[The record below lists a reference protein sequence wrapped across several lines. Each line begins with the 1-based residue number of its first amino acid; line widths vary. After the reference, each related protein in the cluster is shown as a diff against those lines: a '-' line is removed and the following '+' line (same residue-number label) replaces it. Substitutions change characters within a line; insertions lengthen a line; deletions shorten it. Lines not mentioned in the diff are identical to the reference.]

1 MSTPEIEK
9 PNVVV
14 VGGGAA
20 GILIVR
26 HLAAKLDLAKYNL
39 VLVTAT
45 PYYTHHPA
53 CIRMLVSSAGSL
65 EDAAQIPYDTLLTRG
80 GKQLKC
86 RVVVGRVVRISE
98 ELPNGRGNGSGSG
111 GGGRVDLEGGESVG
125 FSVVVLATGCG
136 WEGPLAFPGGTREE
150 VGAWVKE
157 WRERFEKAEDIVIVG
172 GGATGLEFAGEL
184 RDLSQ
189 TKRIT
194 VVHDEPLLLS
204 NAYPDSFRQTVAKD
218 VRRRDIAVIVDDSI
232 SSLEISEA
240 STIRTEKGRLLVA
253 DLVIPCR
260 GPHPNTDY
268 LAMLGDESIAA
279 TGHVKVIPT
288 FQLSGHPRIF
298 AAGDIVDW
306 DEQKQAEKYGAHAGV
321 VVKNVLDVL
330 RGRQPDALYRGCYES
345 ITIANGKSGGNTYYS
360 FWGPELQFGD
370 LVSTAKKSKSLKVHS
385 TRRQLG
391 LIV

>member
-1 MSTPEIEK
+1 M
-9 PNVVV
+9 
-14 VGGGAA
+14 
-20 GILIVR
+20 
-26 HLAAKLDLAKYNL
+26 
-39 VLVTAT
+39 
-45 PYYTHHPA
+45 
-53 CIRMLVSSAGSL
+53 
-65 EDAAQIPYDTLLTRG
+65 
-80 GKQLKC
+80 
-86 RVVVGRVVRISE
+86 
-98 ELPNGRGNGSGSG
+98 
-111 GGGRVDLEGGESVG
+111 
-125 FSVVVLATGCG
+125 
-136 WEGPLAFPGGTREE
+136 
-150 VGAWVKE
+150 GAWVKE
-157 WRERFEKAEDIVIVG
+157 WRERFERAEDIVIVG
-172 GGATGLEFAGEL
+172 GGATGLEFAGEI

-194 VVHDEPLLLS
+194 IVHDEPLLLN
-204 NAYPDSFRQTVAKD
+204 NAYPDSFRKTVAKD
-218 VRRRDIAVIVDDSI
+218 VRRRDVAVIVDDSI

-253 DLVIPCR
+253 DLVIHPCR
-260 GPHPNTDY
+260 GPRPNTDY
-268 LAMLGDESIAA
+268 LATLGDESIAA

-306 DEQKQAEKYGAHAGV
+306 DEQKQAEKYGAHADV